1 MAIEKKPEGSVAGR
15 VVENLELRDAIRM
28 AIENPEFARK
38 LVSNPEQ
45 YRSAFNLKD
54 EHIAV
59 IKNIKVEDFAELA
72 QRSPDPQTFAD
83 TAAAVEAF
91 LRTGVVNHHYA
102 AYGDQQPSDS
112 PIPMWGKEAKAA
124 ADITPTT
131 DVVN

>member
-1 MAIEKKPEGSVAGR
+1 MAIEKKPESSVAAR
-15 VVENLELRDAIRM
+15 VVEQLELRDAIRM

-45 YRSAFNLKD
+45 YQRAFNLKN
-54 EHIAV
+54 EHLAV

-91 LRTGVVNHHYA
+91 LRTGVVNQQYA
-102 AYGDQQPSDS
+102 VYDSNQPNEA
-112 PIPMWGKEAKAA
+112 PTPMWGREAKAA
-124 ADITPTT
+124 DATQTT
-131 DVVN
+131 DAAN